1 MGTKKSIFERMETF
15 TVSDSKTF
23 QSRFEIVEDSK
34 EMFSK
39 SDLNRITEC
48 VLLICKSEEYKTTS
62 MKLLVKARINGK
74 VKGVFIKL
82 DGKSYK
88 RYKDNHNCHID
99 PSKVCIYQLHDPKE
113 EYGSE
118 ENDYTWT
125 VCRIKEG
132 AVTGTRGN
140 DDEDFFKKLPF

>member
-15 TVSDSKTF
+15 TVSNSKAP
-23 QSRFEIVEDSK
+23 SRFEVVEGSK
-34 EMFSK
+34 ELFSK
-39 SDLNRITEC
+39 SDLKRITEC
-48 VLLICKSEEYKTTS
+48 TLLVCKSALYKTTS
-62 MKLLVKARINGK
+62 MKLLVKAKIKGK

-88 RYKDNHNCHID
+88 RYKDNHNCSVD
-99 PSKVCIYQLHDPKE
+99 PSKVCIYQLHDPEE

-132 AVTGTRGN
+132 AITGTCSN
-140 DDEDFFKKLPF
+140 DDEDFFKE

>member
-15 TVSDSKTF
+15 TVSDSKAS
-23 QSRFEIVEDSK
+23 SRFEIVEGSK
-34 EMFSK
+34 ELFSK
-39 SDLNRITEC
+39 SDLKLITEC
-48 VLLICKSEEYKTTS
+48 TLLVCKSELYKTTS
-62 MKLLVKARINGK
+62 MTLLVKAKIKGK

-88 RYKDNHNCHID
+88 RYKDNHNCSVD
-99 PSKVCIYQLHDPKE
+99 PSKVCIYQLHDPEE

-132 AVTGTRGN
+132 AITGTRN
-140 DDEDFFKKLPF
+140 DDEDFFKE

>member
-15 TVSDSKTF
+15 TVSDSKASA
-23 QSRFEIVEDSK
+23 SRFEIVEGSK
-34 EMFSK
+34 ELFSK
-39 SDLNRITEC
+39 SDIKLITEC
-48 VLLICKSEEYKTTS
+48 TLLVCKSELYKTTS
-62 MKLLVKARINGK
+62 MKLLVKAKIKGK

-88 RYKDNHNCHID
+88 RYKDNHNCSVD
-99 PSKVCIYQLHDPKE
+99 PSKVCIYQLHDPEE

-132 AVTGTRGN
+132 AITGTRGN
-140 DDEDFFKKLPF
+140 DDEDFFKE

>member
-1 MGTKKSIFERMETF
+1 METKKSIFERMETF
-15 TVSDSKTF
+15 TVSNSKAS
-23 QSRFEIVEDSK
+23 SRFEIVEGSK
-34 EMFSK
+34 ELFSK
-39 SDLNRITEC
+39 SDLKLITEC
-48 VLLICKSEEYKTTS
+48 TLLVCKSELYKTTS
-62 MKLLVKARINGK
+62 MKLLVKAKIKGK

-88 RYKDNHNCHID
+88 RYKDNHNCSVD
-99 PSKVCIYQLHDPKE
+99 PSKVCIYKLHDPEE

-132 AVTGTRGN
+132 AITGTCGN
-140 DDEDFFKKLPF
+140 DDEDFFKE